1 VVRLKFAE
9 PGRRWRAWLP
19 PIAWV
24 LVLAAMP
31 WWTGLPLLLGLAAI
45 RAGRLPRLQRYDG
58 VLGHALRWGFAGWL
72 IAGLRRVDDYR
83 LGLIGIALA
92 ALAGF
97 SLLALLESWL
107 ARKPRLGAAADATIP
122 EWRELA
128 LAPIGPAGSLIE
140 LQAPTWIALDGGA
153 ADAPDDVRMD
163 GASGCTVGALTRID
177 NVQPLLCVAPGMRW
191 LAWPMAARR
200 GVVLYD
206 RTHDKQYRLRGWQ
219 LYGWHAEE
227 AWLSRSEEQPPL
239 ALSHVL
245 GQDQREE

>member
-1 VVRLKFAE
+1 MRLKFAE
-9 PGRRWRAWLP
+9 SGRRWPAWLP
-19 PIAWV
+19 AIAWM
-24 LVLAAMP
+24 LVLAAVP
-31 WWTGLPLLLGLAAI
+31 WWTGLPLLLGFAAI
-45 RAGRLPRLQRYDG
+45 RASRLPRLQRYDG
-58 VLGHALRWGFAGWL
+58 RLGHALRWGLAGGL
-72 IAGLRRVDDYR
+72 IAGLRTIDDYR

-97 SLLALLESWL
+97 SLLAALESWL
-107 ARKPRLGAAADATIP
+107 ARKSRRSTVAAAPIP

-128 LAPIGPAGSLIE
+128 LAPIGPAGTMIE
-140 LQAPTWIALDGGA
+140 LQAPTWVALDEGA
-153 ADAPDDVRMD
+153 ADVPDDVRMD
-163 GASGCTVGALTRID
+163 GASSCAVGALTRID
-177 NVQPLLCVAPGMRW
+177 NVQSQLCVAPGLRW

-200 GVVLYD
+200 GLVLYD
-206 RTHDKQYRLRGWQ
+206 RNHDKQYRLRGWQ